1 MGAYG
6 LYRTPTGGKG
16 NLVSLACLLHM
27 LSIIRRKEGSRVVS
41 FLARIALERKM
52 SSTFVSGNKS
62 LRRRTP
68 RMKTGHIRLFK
79 HFLPGAYLLL
89 MGVEALLFASSYLLG
104 GAFTYP
110 EALWATTHIKQ
121 SVGLAALMSLSQVA
135 VGMYSA
141 RVKLRKRDHLVR
153 LLVAFALTAGAVVL
167 IGLTLPVQMPDPRAV
182 FIGSAIALVGV
193 MMTRYLFSI
202 YVVDL
207 DMWNRRVMVVGTGQ
221 AAAKLANIEQS
232 ELDMRSYSL
241 VGFVRMPGERVEVAD
256 ARLLPT
262 DRSLNELALLHDVD
276 EIVVAMDDRREALP
290 VEDLFRAKL
299 NGVSVHDMVAFVER
313 EGGLMDIDRLS
324 SGWMVFSDGFLQ
336 GSLRR
341 ASKRS
346 FDVLISLSMLLL
358 VWPIMLL
365 AMLMVW
371 LDDGGPVLFRQ
382 VRVGEKGKHFT
393 LMKFR
398 SMRVDAE
405 KGTGAVWAD
414 KHDDRTTRIGAFLR
428 MTRIDELPQ
437 LLNVLRG
444 DMSFVGPR
452 PERPE
457 FESQLVEAVP
467 HYVQRYAV
475 KPGVTGWAQINYPY
489 GASIE
494 DAHKKQQYDLY
505 YVKNHSLFL
514 DFMIMIQTVE
524 VVLWGRGR

>member
-1 MGAYG
+1 M
-6 LYRTPTGGKG
+6 
-16 NLVSLACLLHM
+16 N
-27 LSIIRRKEGSRVVS
+27 
-41 FLARIALERKM
+41 
-52 SSTFVSGNKS
+52 STFVSRS
-62 LRRRTP
+62 DTLQRRTP

-89 MGVEALLFASSYLLG
+89 MGVEMLMLTSAYLVG
-104 GAFTYP
+104 GALTYP
-110 EALWATTHIKQ
+110 EPLWATTHIKQ
-121 SVGLAALMSLSQVA
+121 AVGLGVLMIFSLVA
-135 VGMYSA
+135 VGMYTA
-141 RVKLRKRDHLVR
+141 RVRLRTRDNLVR
-153 LLVAFALTAGAVVL
+153 MLVAFGLTAVGVVL
-167 IGLTLPVQMPDPRAV
+167 VGLTLSVQMPEPQAV
-182 FIGSAIALVGV
+182 LTGSGIALVGV
-193 MMTRYLFSI
+193 MMIRQLFRT

-207 DMWNRRVMVVGTGQ
+207 DIWNRRVMVVGTGR
-221 AAAKLANIEQS
+221 AAASLANIEQGA
-232 ELDMRSYSL
+232 LDMRSYSL
-241 VGFVRMPGERVEVAD
+241 VGFVRMQGEKVEVAD
-256 ARLLPT
+256 TRLLPT
-262 DRSLNELALLHDVD
+262 DRSLNDLALLHDVD
-276 EIVVAMDDRREALP
+276 EIVVAMDDRRNALP

-299 NGVSVHDMVAFVER
+299 NGVSVHDMVAFIER
-313 EGGLMDIDRLS
+313 EGGLLDIDSLS
-324 SGWMVFSDGFLQ
+324 PGWMVFSDGFLQ
-336 GSLRR
+336 GPLRR
-341 ASKRS
+341 VSKRT
-346 FDVLISLSMLLL
+346 FDLLISLGMLML
-358 VWPIMLL
+358 VWPVMLL
-365 AMLMVW
+365 AMLAVW
-371 LDDGGPVLFRQ
+371 IDDGGPVLFRQ

-405 KGTGAVWAD
+405 KGTGAVWAN
-414 KHDDRTTRIGAFLR
+414 KNDDRTTRIGGFLR

-457 FESQLVEAVP
+457 FEEQLVEAVP
-467 HYVQRYAV
+467 HYVQRCAV